1 MHEMQ
6 TIVTDVHGVCQS
18 VCPSRGSARLHCAWV
33 IRCSLCQIT
42 LASCCHCLRQKHA
55 KYVES
60 GLKALKA
67 RNEYVLCLEA
77 ANAAVQ
83 KYFSDDIHDLINVRI
98 MNL

>member
-1 MHEMQ
+1 MNF
-6 TIVTDVHGVCQS
+6 
-18 VCPSRGSARLHCAWV
+18 ARLFLDHSIQDVPDC
-33 IRCSLCQIT
+33 LFQIVVVVFG
-42 LASCCHCLRQKHA
+42 QKHA

-83 KYFSDDIHDLINVRI
+83 KYFSDDIHDLINVCMI
-98 MNL
+98 HLLTVFSGI